1 MRATIACRHM
11 EGIVRVMQK
20 PENLEKH
27 LRPAAPET
35 EGFFLILLIL
45 AVSAARKANIAADIE
60 QLEGGYQFVLA
71 EGGTNLSGGQR
82 QRIAL
87 ARIFLKKPRI
97 LILDE
102 ATSALDNTSEKRIQ
116 AEIEN
121 NERGMRHHGS
131 LHRAPPFTLQNCD
144 EIIVMDKGCIVQRG
158 TCREPESAPGCFGTW
173 RWGFANK
180 WRVGFSPDAPLFYR
194 FCWEIILMR
203 PPARIMPR

>member
-1 MRATIACRHM
+1 MMRATIACATWKGSCALCKSPKIWKSIFALPPRK
-11 EGIVRVMQK
+11 QK
-20 PENLEKH
+20 S
-27 LRPAAPET
+27 
-35 EGFFLILLIL
+35 GFFLILLIL

-116 AEIEN
+116 AEIEKMK
-121 NERGMRHHGS
+121 EECGTTVLS
-131 LHRAPPFTLQNCD
+131 IAHRLSTLQNCD

-158 TCREPESAPGCFGTW
+158 TYRELESAPG
-173 RWGFANK
+173 
-180 WRVGFSPDAPLFYR
+180 LFR
-194 FCWEIILMR
+194 DMALGIR
-203 PPARIMPR
+203 K

>member
-1 MRATIACRHM
+1 MMRATIACATWKGSCALCKSPKIWKSIFALLPRK
-11 EGIVRVMQK
+11 QK
-20 PENLEKH
+20 S
-27 LRPAAPET
+27 
-35 EGFFLILLIL
+35 GFFLILLIL

-116 AEIEN
+116 AEIEKMK
-121 NERGMRHHGS
+121 EECGTTVLS
-131 LHRAPPFTLQNCD
+131 IAHRLSTLQNCD

-158 TCREPESAPGCFGTW
+158 TYRELESTPG
-173 RWGFANK
+173 
-180 WRVGFSPDAPLFYR
+180 LFR
-194 FCWEIILMR
+194 DMALGIR
-203 PPARIMPR
+203 K